1 MFRLFYIFYQVLLLF
16 MVPFLFLQFLCKKK
30 IKGFKEQFVVQ
41 FFGYSNVTQESNKI
55 LKKNVVWV
63 HAVSLGEVQGVTPL
77 LEKLH
82 AIEPDRMIFLTV
94 TTKTAWDYMQ
104 QYMKT
109 IILLD
114 AQKFKMEVLP
124 LDFPWAIKRFC
135 KDLKPSVLVLME
147 TEIWPNLIRS
157 CKMNKARVILV
168 NGRLSPGSFR
178 AYKMGKRFFCGIL
191 NEIDVVVAQSD
202 KDSDRFKELG
212 YEKEVPVFGN
222 LKFDVRPKKHHL
234 VNGGELRSRLA
245 KKTVW
250 LALST
255 REGEE
260 KEISTSWKQRT
271 FSEKDEVLII
281 VPRHPERFYKV
292 LREVELGGC
301 TADTKTNFLRQ
312 KNTYSK
318 GCPSILIGDSIG
330 EVQMYLAA
338 SDLVLIGG
346 SVISRGG
353 QNPLEACIQK
363 KTIFFGS
370 YMFNFENISNDLIKE
385 KGAVQIKTYQEWF
398 SEGEKIL
405 NDENRWKSLR
415 DNAFDFISRRGGSSE
430 KYADLILNDQQSF
443 NSNH

>member
-1 MFRLFYIFYQVLLLF
+1 MFRLFHTFYQILLLSL
-16 MVPFLFLQFLCKKK
+16 VPFLFVQFLCKKK
-30 IKGFKEQFVVQ
+30 IKGFKEQFMVR
-41 FFGYSNVTQESNKI
+41 FFGYSDIIQDSHKR
-55 LKKNVVWV
+55 LKKNLVWI

-82 AIEPDRMIFLTV
+82 ERVPDCTIFLTV

-104 QYMKT
+104 QYLKT
-109 IILLD
+109 VIFLD
-114 AQKFKMEVLP
+114 DQKFRMEILP
-124 LDFPWAIKRFC
+124 LDFPWATKRFC
-135 KDLKPSVLVLME
+135 QDLKPSVLALME

-157 CKMNKARVILV
+157 CKMNKTRVIVV

-178 AYKMGKRFFCGIL
+178 AYKMGKMFFRKIL
-191 NEIDVVVAQSD
+191 NEIDIVVAQSD
-202 KDSDRFKELG
+202 KDSERFKELG
-212 YEKEVPVFGN
+212 YEKKISVVSN

-234 VNGGELRSRLA
+234 DNGAELRSRLA

-260 KEISTSWKQRT
+260 KEISSLWKQRS

-292 LREVELGGC
+292 LREVEITGC
-301 TADTKTNFLRQ
+301 ITDTKTNFLKQ
-312 KNTYSK
+312 EGIYPKK
-318 GCPSILIGDSIG
+318 CPSILIGDSIG

-338 SDLVLIGG
+338 SDIVLIGG
-346 SVISRGG
+346 SVIRKGG

-363 KTIFFGS
+363 KIIFFGN

-385 KGAVQIKTYQEWF
+385 NGAVLIETYNEWF
-398 SEGEKIL
+398 SEGQKIL
-405 NDENRWKSLR
+405 NDENRCNSLR
-415 DNAFDFISRRGGSSE
+415 DNAFDFIARRGGSSE
-430 KYADLILNDQQSF
+430 KYVDIILND
-443 NSNH
+443 

>member
-1 MFRLFYIFYQVLLLF
+1 MFRLFYIFYQILLLSL
-16 MVPFLFLQFLCKKK
+16 VPFLFVQFLCKKK
-30 IKGFKEQFVVQ
+30 IKGFKEQFMVR
-41 FFGYSNVTQESNKI
+41 FFGYSDVIQGSHKR
-55 LKKNVVWV
+55 LKKNLVWI

-82 AIEPDRMIFLTV
+82 ERGPDCTIFLTV

-104 QYMKT
+104 QYLKT
-109 IILLD
+109 VIFLD
-114 AQKFKMEVLP
+114 AQKFRMEILP
-124 LDFPWAIKRFC
+124 LDFPWATKRFC
-135 KDLKPSVLVLME
+135 QDLKPSVLALME

-157 CKMNKARVILV
+157 CKMNKTRVIVV

-178 AYKMGKRFFCGIL
+178 AYKMGKMFFRKIL
-191 NEIDVVVAQSD
+191 NEIDMVVAQSD

-212 YEKEVPVFGN
+212 YEKKISVVSN

-234 VNGGELRSRLA
+234 VNGEELRSRLA

-260 KEISTSWKQRT
+260 KEISSLWKQRI

-292 LREVELGGC
+292 LREVEITGC
-301 TADTKTNFLRQ
+301 IADTKTNFLKQ
-312 KNTYSK
+312 ESIYPKK
-318 GCPSILIGDSIG
+318 CPSILIGDSIG

-338 SDLVLIGG
+338 SDIVLIGG
-346 SVISRGG
+346 SVIRKGG

-363 KTIFFGS
+363 KIIFFGN

-385 KGAVQIKTYQEWF
+385 NGAVLIETYNEWF
-398 SEGEKIL
+398 SEGQKIL
-405 NDENRWKSLR
+405 NDENRCNSLR
-415 DNAFDFISRRGGSSE
+415 DNAFDFIARRGGSSE
-430 KYADLILNDQQSF
+430 KYADIILND
-443 NSNH
+443 

>member
-1 MFRLFYIFYQVLLLF
+1 MFRLFYIFYQILLLSL
-16 MVPFLFLQFLCKKK
+16 VPFLFVQFLCKKK
-30 IKGFKEQFVVQ
+30 IKGFKEQFMVR
-41 FFGYSNVTQESNKI
+41 FFGYSDVTQGSHKR
-55 LKKNVVWV
+55 LKKNLVWI

-82 AIEPDRMIFLTV
+82 ERVPDCTIFLTV

-104 QYMKT
+104 QYLKT
-109 IILLD
+109 VIFLD
-114 AQKFKMEVLP
+114 AQKFRMEILP
-124 LDFPWAIKRFC
+124 LDFPWATKRFC
-135 KDLKPSVLVLME
+135 QDLKPSVLALME

-157 CKMNKARVILV
+157 CKMNKTRVIVV

-178 AYKMGKRFFCGIL
+178 AYKMGKMFFRKIL
-191 NEIDVVVAQSD
+191 NEIDIVVAQSD
-202 KDSDRFKELG
+202 KDSERFKELG
-212 YEKEVPVFGN
+212 YEKKISVVSN

-234 VNGGELRSRLA
+234 VNGAELRSRLA

-260 KEISTSWKQRT
+260 KEISSLWKQRI

-292 LREVELGGC
+292 LREVEITGC
-301 TADTKTNFLRQ
+301 ITDTKTNFLKQ
-312 KNTYSK
+312 ESMYPKK
-318 GCPSILIGDSIG
+318 CPSILIGDSIG

-338 SDLVLIGG
+338 SDIVLIGG
-346 SVISRGG
+346 SVIRKGG

-363 KTIFFGS
+363 KIIFFGN

-385 KGAVQIKTYQEWF
+385 NGAVLIETYNEWF
-398 SEGEKIL
+398 SEGQKIL
-405 NDENRWKSLR
+405 NDENRCNSLR
-415 DNAFDFISRRGGSSE
+415 DNAFDFIARRGGSSE
-430 KYADLILNDQQSF
+430 KYADIILND
-443 NSNH
+443 

>member
-1 MFRLFYIFYQVLLLF
+1 MFRLFHTFYQILLLSL
-16 MVPFLFLQFLCKKK
+16 VPFLFVQFLCKKK
-30 IKGFKEQFVVQ
+30 IKGFKEQFMVR
-41 FFGYSNVTQESNKI
+41 FFGYSDVIQGSQKR
-55 LKKNVVWV
+55 LKKNLVWI

-82 AIEPDRMIFLTV
+82 ERGPDCTIFLTV

-104 QYMKT
+104 QYLKT
-109 IILLD
+109 VIFLD
-114 AQKFKMEVLP
+114 AQKFRMEILP
-124 LDFPWAIKRFC
+124 LDFPWATKRFC
-135 KDLKPSVLVLME
+135 QDLKPSVLALME

-157 CKMNKARVILV
+157 CKMNKTRVIVV

-178 AYKMGKRFFCGIL
+178 AYKMGKMFFRKIL
-191 NEIDVVVAQSD
+191 NEIDIVVAQSD
-202 KDSDRFKELG
+202 KDSERFKELG
-212 YEKEVPVFGN
+212 YEKKISVVSN

-234 VNGGELRSRLA
+234 VNGEELRSRLA

-260 KEISTSWKQRT
+260 KEISSLWKQRI

-292 LREVELGGC
+292 LREVEITGC
-301 TADTKTNFLRQ
+301 ITDTKTNFLKQ
-312 KNTYSK
+312 ESMYPKK
-318 GCPSILIGDSIG
+318 CPSILIGDSIG

-338 SDLVLIGG
+338 SDIVLIGG
-346 SVISRGG
+346 SVIRKGG

-363 KTIFFGS
+363 KIIFFGN

-385 KGAVQIKTYQEWF
+385 NGAVLIETYNEWF
-398 SEGEKIL
+398 SEGQKIL
-405 NDENRWKSLR
+405 NDENRCNSLR
-415 DNAFDFISRRGGSSE
+415 DNAFDFIARRGGSSE
-430 KYADLILNDQQSF
+430 KYADIILND
-443 NSNH
+443 